1 MSDKVEVMVKGG
13 QATPAPPIGPALSQ
27 AGLNVGQV
35 VAAINE
41 KTKSFAGMEVPV
53 KIFYDKQKKTYEIE
67 VGKPPVTAL
76 IKKEIKIEKLATVG
90 EDKIRSHAGDIS
102 FDALVKI
109 AEMSNATGDLK
120 AKTKQIVGTCQSGN
134 VTIDGKQPKEVMAE
148 ISEGK
153 HDSLFTQ

>member
-1 MSDKVEVMVKGG
+1 MDKIEVMVKGG

-27 AGLNVGQV
+27 AGLNVAQL

-53 KIFYDKQKKTYEIE
+53 KIFYDKQKKTYEVE

-76 IKKEIKIEKLATVG
+76 IKKEIKQEKLATVG
-90 EDKIRSHAGDIS
+90 EDKIRTHAGDMS
-102 FDALVKI
+102 LEAVLKI

-120 AKTKQIVGTCQSGN
+120 AKTKQIIGTCQSGG
-134 VTIDGKQPKEVMAE
+134 VTINNKQPKDVMAE
-148 ISEGK
+148 ITEGK
-153 HDSLFTQ
+153 HDSLFI